1 MPTRCH
7 AGILAVMAFGLAAT
21 ACGPSGGAAFK
32 DLSPQASFDC
42 ATNLFAVN
50 NLMDIKAGNA
60 DAEFVKSN
68 GLAAISHYGTIYA
81 EAEKIS
87 SDEFLGLVKLK
98 SYKMVGRIPGGPR
111 VPDSTI
117 ISRAKACITA
127 DPA

>member
-1 MPTRCH
+1 
-7 AGILAVMAFGLAAT
+7 MALGLAAA

>member
-1 MPTRCH
+1 MTTRRH
-7 AGILAVMAFGLAAT
+7 SGILAAIVLGLATT

-42 ATNLFAVN
+42 AANLYAVN
-50 NLMDIKAGNA
+50 NLMEIEAGNA

-68 GLAAISHYGTIYA
+68 GIAAITHYGTIYA

-98 SYKMVGRIPGGPR
+98 SYKMIGRIPGGPR
-111 VPDSTI
+111 VADSAI